1 MQCSCGAHRG
11 APCLQFTLWMAH
23 HCRKMSKIP
32 DGINEVHVVWC
43 AGQSLGLVENW
54 SQIDWNKVQYL
65 LAFGYTP
72 WWVQPTPSASVITG
86 AHFNSSRPFRDHSVL
101 TLPKQV
107 QKSLQWHFGCW
118 PTRSQGVQKHRRDA
132 SAYHGLSSDVFLVG
146 SQEV

>member
-1 MQCSCGAHRG
+1 
-11 APCLQFTLWMAH
+11 MANLSK
-23 HCRKMSKIP
+23 KMCKIP
-32 DGINEVHVVWC
+32 EGIDEVCVVCC

-86 AHFNSSRPFRDHSVL
+86 AHLNSSRPFRDHSVL

-107 QKSLQWHFGCW
+107 QKSLQWHFVLACW
-118 PTRSQGVQKHRRDA
+118 LTRSAKAQKRCECLPWA
-132 SAYHGLSSDVFLVG
+132 VT
-146 SQEV
+146 